1 MCFGPVDKSCP
12 PCVHRCPSKLCVV
25 PEPWCPSPGL
35 SISIRLYLL
44 SIQEVHGHD
53 CSLEELRHP
62 CVLVRWTSLVH
73 PVSIVVHPP
82 CVVPQNLGVHRQVVH
97 LNQTV
102 SFVHPGGPWTR
113 LLTGRIHVLVRWTNL
128 VHPGPSLSQNLGV
141 HRQACPSQS
150 DCIFCPSRRSM
161 DTIAHWKNPCFGP
174 VDKSCP
180 PWSILVPEP
189 WCPSPGLSI
198 SIRLY
203 LFVHP

>member
-12 PCVHRCPSKLCVV
+12 PCVHRCPSTLCGT
-25 PEPWCPSPGL
+25 PEPWCPSP
-35 SISIRLYLL
+35 R
-44 SIQEVHGHD
+44 
-53 CSLEELRHP
+53 
-62 CVLVRWTSLVH
+62 
-73 PVSIVVHPP
+73 
-82 CVVPQNLGVHRQVVH
+82 
-97 LNQTV
+97 
-102 SFVHPGGPWTR
+102 
-113 LLTGRIHVLVRWTNL
+113 
-128 VHPGPSLSQNLGV
+128 
-141 HRQACPSQS
+141 CPSQS

-203 LFVHP
+203 LLSIQEVHGHDCALEESMFWSGGQILSTLVHPCPRTLVSIARLVHLNQTVSFCPSR

>member
-12 PCVHRCPSKLCVV
+12 PCVHRCPSTLCGTPEPWCPSPSCPSQSDCIFCPSRRSMDTIAHWKNPCFGPVDKSCPPWSILV
-25 PEPWCPSPGL
+25 PEPWCPLPGL

-73 PVSIVVHPP
+73 PVSIVVHPN
-82 CVVPQNLGVHRQVVH
+82 CV
-97 LNQTV
+97 
-102 SFVHPGGPWTR
+102 
-113 LLTGRIHVLVRWTNL
+113 
-128 VHPGPSLSQNLGV
+128 LSQNLGV

-161 DTIAHWKNPCFGP
+161 DTIAHLRN
-174 VDKSCP
+174 
-180 PWSILVPEP
+180 
-189 WCPSPGLSI
+189 
-198 SIRLY
+198 
-203 LFVHP
+203 